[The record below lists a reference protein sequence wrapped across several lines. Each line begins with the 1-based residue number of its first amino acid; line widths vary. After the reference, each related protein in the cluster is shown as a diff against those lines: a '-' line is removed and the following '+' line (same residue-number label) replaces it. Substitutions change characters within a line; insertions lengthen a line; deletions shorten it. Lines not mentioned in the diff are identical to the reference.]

1 MISAETTVI
10 LGGAFNL
17 AFAVFHLLFWRVFDW
32 KRDLALLS
40 RINRQVMQI
49 LNLCL
54 MFALLIFAYISFF
67 HTAELL
73 RTNLGRA
80 LLLLISV
87 FWFLRAAEQAI
98 FFHLRRTLSVALFI
112 AFIVGGLLYA
122 YPWIAVS
129 GI

>member
-1 MISAETTVI
+1 MSAETSI
-10 LGGAFNL
+10 MLGGIFNV
-17 AFAVFHLLFWRVFDW
+17 AFAVFHIFFWHLFDW
-32 KRDLALLS
+32 KRDLASLS
-40 RINRQVMQI
+40 FINRQVMQI

-54 MFALLIFAYISFF
+54 MFAFLMFAYVSLF

-73 RTNLGRA
+73 GTGLGRS

-98 FFHLRRTLSVALFI
+98 FFRLKHALSVGFFV
-112 AFIVGGLLYA
+112 AFLVGGLLYA
-122 YPWIAVS
+122 YPWLVAR